1 MKNQTIASAIIIYLG
16 SYNSQRRM
24 YAKKTATA
32 REHFP
37 SALLPLVNMY
47 QPSLKPIMG
56 NLALSRMK
64 TKTSSKRTL
73 REINLEEPTPLL
85 DQPGNHAGVKKVLDK
100 GDCVSIK
107 GAFNDY
113 YYVIMNGKDGWIRK

>member
-24 YAKKTATA
+24 YAKKTAH
-32 REHFP
+32 EQYP

-56 NLALSRMK
+56 NLALNRMRSK
-64 TKTSSKRTL
+64 TTLKRSL
-73 REINLEEPTPLL
+73 SILHLEEATPMF
-85 DQPGNHAGVKKVLDK
+85 DQPGNHAVVKKILAK
-100 GDCVSIK
+100 GSCVSIK
-107 GAFNDY
+107 GAFNYY
-113 YYVIMNGKDGWIRK
+113 YYVVIDGKDGWIKK